1 MTDVVVIANGI
12 SYVTKD
18 GHSRFDDLY
27 FHSGNGN
34 EERHLIQESSA
45 IHTIYKEDKR
55 KKDYKTSSKLM
66 LASLV
71 ILSVIFICH
80 NIFNAE
86 HGNLSEPG
94 ENLLGYDESMVKRRR
109 LLQEEKDTKEIQEE
123 SLHVKNDTK
132 VDGEQEDDELP
143 DCSDILLH
151 DTPEDRCH
159 HAQNCDGEYI
169 MTSLLPWAFC
179 TEYSFPK
186 TTIPSDQDNK
196 TLINAKNPIQLS
208 PMMHRLFPILFPLAL
223 ILVTILLFRL
233 LATTAE
239 NFFSPAL
246 EMLSSEFRIPPSL
259 AGITLL
265 ALGNGAP
272 DLSACINAIKA
283 NPSEGISLSL
293 GELTGGG
300 MFVQTVVIGRVVS
313 WGSKMMTSCGQV
325 GENSI
330 SEMGVSCRGDLI
342 RDISMY
348 GVSAAYIFWVCS
360 KGVVYYYHVLAMFL
374 LYGCYVMLVFVYEA
388 RRYYANNNFE
398 ADYSEERDSEE
409 GLNDNK
415 NIDED
420 ENEDEDATLL
430 RKASDSKNN
439 DEVLVKRP
447 TGGRRQ
453 SVDPPA
459 PHDRDLKHSR
469 NRYSSRI
476 IRVVRMQQQR
486 QKQFQKTRAVRDKGK
501 YSDGSVIKSTTAPQ
515 DIASQSLEI
524 QFSVRDLLRDL
535 HGELYT
541 ESLYGEDATGIE
553 FYLLLFEYPFIIIRK
568 LVTPIPCEAEYN
580 RSMVSLSIA
589 LSPLWLIFYAS
600 TKKEDADIVEGY
612 PIRLTLLVC
621 CLSFAMGVAFFK
633 SAPKD
638 DSSLIPLRFKLPIAL
653 YGFFIAATWIDV
665 ISDQLVNVLEFIGT
679 VCLIPSS
686 IMGMTVLA
694 WGNSVGDFSTNS
706 ALAQKGLA
714 DMSVAACFAGP
725 SFNLLIGLGSGL
737 LTQKES
743 LLADGVPISLMPS
756 VQLGFIFLIFNCT
769 LTIASGL
776 WHGGYIP
783 RWNAYVFFAMYF
795 GYMAMSS
802 QHLLL

>member
-1 MTDVVVIANGI
+1 MTDVGFIANGI
-12 SYVTKD
+12 SDVTKD
-18 GHSRFDDLY
+18 GRIGFEDLHLHS
-27 FHSGNGN
+27 SNGNQQRRLIN
-34 EERHLIQESSA
+34 EERHLIHESSA
-45 IHTIYKEDKR
+45 IHTIYKEDKW
-55 KKDYKTSSKLM
+55 KKNYKTSSKLM
-66 LASLV
+66 LALLV

-80 NIFNAE
+80 NIFIAE
-86 HGNLSEPG
+86 CGSLSDPG

-109 LLQEEKDTKEIQEE
+109 LLQDEKDAKEIQEQ
-123 SLHVKNDTK
+123 SLNIKNDTK
-132 VDGEQEDDELP
+132 VDGKPEDDELP

-186 TTIPSDQDNK
+186 TTTPSDQDKK
-196 TLINAKNPIQLS
+196 TSINDKNPIQLS
-208 PMMHRLFPILFPLAL
+208 PIMHHLFPVLFPLAL

-398 ADYSEERDSEE
+398 VDDSEEGDSEE

-420 ENEDEDATLL
+420 VNEDEDVTLL
-430 RKASDSKNN
+430 RKASDPKNN
-439 DEVLVKRP
+439 DEVVRNEVLVIRP
-447 TGGRRQ
+447 TSGRRL

-476 IRVVRMQQQR
+476 IRVVKMQQQR
-486 QKQFQKTRAVRDKGK
+486 QKQFQKSRAVRDKGT
-501 YSDGSVIKSTTAPQ
+501 YSDGLVIKSTKAPQ
-515 DIASQSLEI
+515 DIASQSHEI
-524 QFSVRDLLRDL
+524 QFSVRDLLRDV

-541 ESLYGEDATGIE
+541 ESLYGEDASGIE
-553 FYLLLFEYPFIIIRK
+553 FYLLLLEYPFTIIRK

-580 RSMVSLSIA
+580 RNMVSLSIA
-589 LSPLWLIFYAS
+589 LSPLWLMFYAS
-600 TKKEDADIVEGY
+600 TKKEDADIVEGH

-714 DMSVAACFAGP
+714 DM
-725 SFNLLIGLGSGL
+725 
-737 LTQKES
+737 
-743 LLADGVPISLMPS
+743 
-756 VQLGFIFLIFNCT
+756 
-769 LTIASGL
+769 
-776 WHGGYIP
+776 
-783 RWNAYVFFAMYF
+783 R
-795 GYMAMSS
+795 
-802 QHLLL
+802 